1 MVTPHIQT
9 HMLVALTKTVQLFLM
24 DVWAPSSLS
33 PSNASE
39 QRGISEALVARV
51 ELGLSRAVLNHR
63 GAIASLTV
71 RVDADESHCPE
82 SPATNPSTQQADP
95 LDLVF
100 IKHGGS
106 LLSNY
111 DIYLASGVIDRCK
124 VPLHRLAEAHL
135 EACAHAHA
143 SAVLQ
148 AHQRAQVAAMH
159 ANSMG
164 CCHRHPPPPPPPPSW
179 CARSSPTR
187 DLVIHAAGSS
197 EQQPRL
203 TNGEGQFEQQ
213 RLLEGS
219 TLGRIGQC
227 GATALLIEPRKQPM
241 AMLAMAT
248 VAQNMPNVTCF
259 LVYHGPG
266 NLEWLRN
273 QPIVSHLLA
282 LGRLNLRPLPEYAA
296 PLRSESD
303 HESRPLEPGLRRE
316 WDSVLPQTLFMRYD
330 FWAGLPTET
339 VLNFQS
345 DSVLCRP
352 LDLSRWASF
361 AQVGAP
367 WRALKCNQTRVL
379 WHRMSGGRAPATPWR
394 CPDDGRVGNSGLSI
408 RNRAWMMRAIAA
420 CPSDLAGPLPPGGAR
435 RCACRAGCVEDV
447 YIASTLRGLGAPLPS
462 VREAAEFAGEQFV
475 QPGTRDGGPRPA
487 VRMPIGLHGLHRRL
501 DAETWGCRRLRAMQ
515 RQCPPM
521 RTIFG
526 DVASRACDEEVAR
539 TTGKRPG

>member
-1 MVTPHIQT
+1 M
-9 HMLVALTKTVQLFLM
+9 ALHLCLTAGAHGVSRGSSPFGVHAQLCK
-24 DVWAPSSLS
+24 DD
-33 PSNASE
+33 
-39 QRGISEALVARV
+39 
-51 ELGLSRAVLNHR
+51 GLWYSCGHDKCTGLR
-63 GAIASLTV
+63 
-71 RVDADESHCPE
+71 
-82 SPATNPSTQQADP
+82 
-95 LDLVF
+95 
-100 IKHGGS
+100 
-106 LLSNY
+106 
-111 DIYLASGVIDRCK
+111 
-124 VPLHRLAEAHL
+124 
-135 EACAHAHA
+135 ACASNKGLLHCA
-143 SAVLQ
+143 
-148 AHQRAQVAAMH
+148 
-159 ANSMG
+159 
-164 CCHRHPPPPPPPPSW
+164 CHDTR
-179 CARSSPTR
+179 PTSYA
-187 DLVIHAAGSS
+187 LVIHAAGSS

-266 NLEWLRN
+266 NLAWLRN

-379 WHRMSGGRAPATPWR
+379 WHRMSGGRAPAT
-394 CPDDGRVGNSGLSI
+394 
-408 RNRAWMMRAIAA
+408 AA
-420 CPSDLAGPLPPGGAR
+420 S
-435 RCACRAGCVEDV
+435 
-447 YIASTLRGLGAPLPS
+447 
-462 VREAAEFAGEQFV
+462 
-475 QPGTRDGGPRPA
+475 
-487 VRMPIGLHGLHRRL
+487 
-501 DAETWGCRRLRAMQ
+501 
-515 RQCPPM
+515 
-521 RTIFG
+521 
-526 DVASRACDEEVAR
+526 
-539 TTGKRPG
+539 

>member
-1 MVTPHIQT
+1 M
-9 HMLVALTKTVQLFLM
+9 K
-24 DVWAPSSLS
+24 D
-33 PSNASE
+33 
-39 QRGISEALVARV
+39 
-51 ELGLSRAVLNHR
+51 
-63 GAIASLTV
+63 
-71 RVDADESHCPE
+71 
-82 SPATNPSTQQADP
+82 
-95 LDLVF
+95 
-100 IKHGGS
+100 
-106 LLSNY
+106 
-111 DIYLASGVIDRCK
+111 
-124 VPLHRLAEAHL
+124 
-135 EACAHAHA
+135 
-143 SAVLQ
+143 
-148 AHQRAQVAAMH
+148 
-159 ANSMG
+159 
-164 CCHRHPPPPPPPPSW
+164 
-179 CARSSPTR
+179 SPTK

-241 AMLAMAT
+241 ATLAMAT
-248 VAQNMPNVTCF
+248 LAQNMPNVTCF
-259 LVYHGPG
+259 FVYHGPG

-282 LGRLNLRPLPEYAA
+282 LGRL
-296 PLRSESD
+296 D
-303 HESRPLEPGLRRE
+303 LRRSPSE
-316 WDSVLPQTLFMRYD
+316 ARATTRAARSSRGCAVNGTVCYHRRSLYVRYD

-352 LDLSRWASF
+352 LGLSRWASF
-361 AQVGAP
+361 AQVDAP

-408 RNRAWMMRAIAA
+408 RNRAWMMRAVAA
-420 CPSDLAGPLPPGGAR
+420 CPSDLAGPLPPDGAR

-487 VRMPIGLHGLHRRL
+487 VRCPLGCTGCIAGKLGV
-501 DAETWGCRRLRAMQ
+501 AAVSAPCRRS
-515 RQCPPM
+515 QCPTM
-521 RTIFG
+521 RTYL
-526 DVASRACDEEVAR
+526 VTLRRAPAM
-539 TTGKRPG
+539 KRWQGQQGGSPRILTLYVYCQDRCAP